1 VLSPPDSP
9 LGKLLSQY
17 VCVRIVRMDDVD
29 VGLFDRD
36 WYNTLYFFILNAD
49 EQIYMRYGGRDA
61 AGPDSY
67 LNMDSI
73 ELAAKEGLEL
83 HQRYVKGELPKKERP
98 KPMFPRDNPLLVKRT
113 FAQNACVECHL
124 IGDFQNLVKEQNGTL
139 DKLRDL
145 YRSPDIK
152 VIGIQL
158 DVPKGLVVKEAQGAV
173 AAAGM
178 KTGDRIAAINGTP
191 VWTFGDLQYEYDK
204 VDRKAQKLQIMVD
217 RAGKPVDLTVALPA
231 RWWLTDV
238 RYRQSSVDPRS
249 YFEDRPLTAEEK
261 TKLGLKPD
269 GFASEVKY
277 VADFAKL
284 MKSHDLQVGDV
295 VAAVDGVE
303 RDDIAITADMY
314 IKLHKKP
321 EEPVTLDIIRAG
333 KRMQMPLKTFRLGF
347 RK

>member
-1 VLSPPDSP
+1 MLSPPDSP
-9 LGKLLSQY
+9 LGKQLSQY

-29 VGLFDRD
+29 VALFDRD

-61 AGPDSY
+61 ASPDSY
-67 LNMDSI
+67 LNIDSL
-73 ELAAKEGLEL
+73 ELAARQGLEL
-83 HQRYVKGELPKKERP
+83 HQRYLKGELPKKERP
-98 KPMFPRDNPLLVKRT
+98 KPMFPRENPLLVKRT

-152 VIGIQL
+152 TIGIQL
-158 DVPKGLVVKEAQGAV
+158 DVPKGLVVKAAQGAV
-173 AAAGM
+173 ATAGM
-178 KTGDRIAAINGTP
+178 KAGDRIAALNGTP

-204 VDRKAQKLQIMVD
+204 VDRKAQQVKLTVD
-217 RAGKPVDLTVALPA
+217 RAGKPVDLSVALPA
-231 RWWLTDV
+231 RWWQTDV
-238 RYRQSSVDPRS
+238 RYRQSSIDPRS
-249 YFEDRPLTAEEK
+249 YFEDRPLTPEEK
-261 TKLGLKPD
+261 AKFGLKPD

-277 VADFAKL
+277 VADFAKV

-295 VAAVDGVE
+295 IAAVDGVE
-303 RDDIAITADMY
+303 RDEIAVTADMY

-321 EEPVTLDIIRAG
+321 EEPVTLDVIRAG
-333 KRMQMPLKTFRLGF
+333 KRLQMPLKTFRMGF

>member
-1 VLSPPDSP
+1 
-9 LGKLLSQY
+9 
-17 VCVRIVRMDDVD
+17 
-29 VGLFDRD
+29 
-36 WYNTLYFFILNAD
+36 
-49 EQIYMRYGGRDA
+49 
-61 AGPDSY
+61 
-67 LNMDSI
+67 
-73 ELAAKEGLEL
+73 
-83 HQRYVKGELPKKERP
+83 
-98 KPMFPRDNPLLVKRT
+98 
-113 FAQNACVECHL
+113 
-124 IGDFQNLVKEQNGTL
+124 
-139 DKLRDL
+139 
-145 YRSPDIK
+145 
-152 VIGIQL
+152 
-158 DVPKGLVVKEAQGAV
+158 
-173 AAAGM
+173 
-178 KTGDRIAAINGTP
+178 
-191 VWTFGDLQYEYDK
+191 
-204 VDRKAQKLQIMVD
+204 MVD

-261 TKLGLKPD
+261 TKLGLNPD